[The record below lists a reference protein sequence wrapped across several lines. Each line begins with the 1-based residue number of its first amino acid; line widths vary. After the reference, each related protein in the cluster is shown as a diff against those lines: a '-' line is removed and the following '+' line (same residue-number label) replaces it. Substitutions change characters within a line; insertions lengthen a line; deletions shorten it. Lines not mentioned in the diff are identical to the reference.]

1 MRAVLEALEY
11 VPAKKSRGAAWR
23 VKATLEVEFNPE
35 FDDPV
40 RSKAAVDFMEKHVGR
55 EPKPGRGFSIKILP

>member
-1 MRAVLEALEY
+1 MRALLEALEY

-35 FDDPV
+35 FDHPV
-40 RSKAAVDFMEKHVGR
+40 QSKAALAFMEKHVGL
-55 EPKPGRGFSIKILP
+55 EPKPGRGFSVKILR